1 MTTRAFLQSAK
12 LVLLGTAIAQSIPLL
27 GSLVIARLY
36 TPTEFGLFAAWLGVV
51 MTAAVMVTGRLE
63 MALVVEPDGEPR
75 RLAMIATLVTITG
88 ICSALTLIAIG
99 VYWVVPAVRNLTP
112 SLVLMFLPA
121 TLLAAVVQTWQSW
134 AAAEGFYR
142 ELSSIRIAQALGVT
156 GVQIIVGWFAP
167 NAASLAFGYIFG
179 VFFGVCVSAYCMP
192 INLNSLKNWAK
203 FVVKLK
209 AFWVNHRRFPLFAL
223 PADIINTAAGQLP
236 LLIVASKFG
245 AESSGLFAL
254 TIRVLGAPIGL
265 LGAAVLDVFKR
276 SAATSFRDNGHCRV
290 DYIRTFRLLAPLG
303 VVLAIGIMVVAE
315 PVFVLA
321 FGEPWRQAGVI
332 AVWLMPMFAMRFVA
346 SPLSYVF
353 YITGKQQIDLVWQCA
368 LLTMTLLTFL
378 LPNDFEVSVTA
389 YSIGYSILY
398 LFYLFLSY
406 RFSMGKSI

>member
-1 MTTRAFLQSAK
+1 MTTRAFLQSTK

-27 GSLVIARLY
+27 GSLLIARLY
-36 TPTEFGLFAAWLGVV
+36 APTEFGLFSAWLGVV

-75 RLAMIATLVTITG
+75 RLAMIATLVTIVG
-88 ICSALTLIAIG
+88 VCSALTLISVG
-99 VYWVVPAVRNLTP
+99 VYWSIPTIRNLTP

-134 AAAEGFYR
+134 AAAEGLYR
-142 ELSSIRIAQALGVT
+142 ELSSIRIAPALGVT

-167 NAASLAFGYIFG
+167 NAASLAFGYVLG
-179 VFFGVCVSAYCMP
+179 VFSGVCVSAYFMP
-192 INLNSLKNWAK
+192 INLNSLKPWPK
-203 FVVKLK
+203 FKVKLK
-209 AFWVNHRRFPLFAL
+209 AFWANHRRFPLFAL
-223 PADIINTAAGQLP
+223 PADVINTAAGQLP
-236 LLIVASKFG
+236 LLIIASKFG
-245 AESSGLFAL
+245 TESSGLFAL

-276 SAATSFRDNGHCRV
+276 GAATSFRDNGHCRE
-290 DYIRTFRLLAPLG
+290 DYILTFRLLAPLG
-303 VVLAIGIMVVAE
+303 VVLAIGIVVVAE

-353 YITGKQQIDLVWQCA
+353 YIAGKQQIDLVWQCA
-368 LLTMTLLTFL
+368 LLAMTLLSFL

-389 YSIGYSILY
+389 YSVGYSILY
-398 LFYLFLSY
+398 LFYLILSY
-406 RFSMGKSI
+406 RFSIGKSI